1 MEALDGILHL
11 DEGVAQLTGQGLG
24 LPTLGVD
31 LARVGEVGVVVEA
44 AIGPEAE
51 LGELSSQV
59 RLLVGQHDLELCSV
73 DL

>member
-31 LARVGEVGVVVEA
+31 WLESAKLA
-44 AIGPEAE
+44 
-51 LGELSSQV
+51 S
-59 RLLVGQHDLELCSV
+59 
-73 DL
+73 